1 MENHDNGAMFSV
13 SNSDEAPEPID
24 QATVAAADKPAST
37 LDDLTSLLSE
47 FESATA
53 KPTEAKDAPQ
63 DQSKPQEPVDPVAA
77 ALREGLNYD
86 QVRGALKNQGDVV
99 NRLFQHQIQQQNKN
113 DFDIAVNVGSQK
125 LKAAGY
131 HVGDDYVERWL
142 AAEANLNPQLRHAF
156 DMRYESPAW
165 TQHYEKLVDKAMYK
179 LLASAKSQI
188 DQNVTE
194 DKYAVVAA
202 LKGASSST
210 APPDGPVRYGD
221 LTDSEYSAEKKKL
234 GIG

>member
-1 MENHDNGAMFSV
+1 MMENHDEGASFSTANPV
-13 SNSDEAPEPID
+13 EVPEPTD
-24 QATVAAADKPAST
+24 QASIADKPAST

-47 FESATA
+47 FESAT
-53 KPTEAKDAPQ
+53 KSPEAPEPKTDAGTNQTTP
-63 DQSKPQEPVDPVAA
+63 PVDPVAA
-77 ALREGLNYD
+77 ALIDGLNYD
-86 QVRGALKNQGDVV
+86 QVRGALKTQGDVV
-99 NRLFQHQIQQQNKN
+99 NRPFQHQIQQQNKN
-113 DFDIAVNVGSQK
+113 DFDIAVNVGNQK
-125 LKAAGY
+125 LKDAGY

-142 AAEANLNPQLRHAF
+142 AAEANLNPRLRHAF

-210 APPDGPVRYGD
+210 APPEGPVRYGD
-221 LTDSEYSAEKKKL
+221 LTDREFEAEKKKL